1 MAVGEAGW
9 DSHNI
14 CILEE
19 GTVEREVPQCAHLG
33 KLNWGLHRSGKY
45 RSPSAKSPM
54 LKGRRRGVERDTGG
68 CELSSS
74 RSTRILKGF

>member
-1 MAVGEAGW
+1 MIWWCGDVAVGEAGW

-45 RSPSAKSPM
+45 RSPFCKVAYAK
-54 LKGRRRGVERDTGG
+54 GEEERGGEGYGV
-68 CELSSS
+68 L
-74 RSTRILKGF
+74 